1 LVGEETGKRRKEG
14 LVGMEETGQ
23 RRKEGLVVMEE
34 TGKGGK
40 RRSGRN

>member
-1 LVGEETGKRRKEG
+1 
-14 LVGMEETGQ
+14 MEETGQ